1 MHTNINTYI
10 HTDRRTDR
18 QTDRQTDIFRRT
30 LQNYCFYGNHSL
42 MVREGHKLISD

>member
-18 QTDRQTDIFRRT
+18 QTDRQTFLGAHYKIT
-30 LQNYCFYGNHSL
+30 AS
-42 MVREGHKLISD
+42 MAIIPSWSVRDTN